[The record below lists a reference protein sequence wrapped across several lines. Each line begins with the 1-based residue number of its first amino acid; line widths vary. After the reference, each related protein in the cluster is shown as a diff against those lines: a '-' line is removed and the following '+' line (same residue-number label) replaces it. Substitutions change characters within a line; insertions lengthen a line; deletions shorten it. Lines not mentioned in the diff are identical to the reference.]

1 MAIKI
6 FSPILKHKRAAAAIL
21 VVAILAAGGTFT
33 LRARISASK
42 DNTEENLAYARTVF
56 LKKEDLNE
64 SVNVSGVVQSAQVSS
79 VTTGLSNKVTALN
92 VKVGDQV
99 NKGDVIC
106 TLDDADIRK
115 AIQDKEK
122 EIGEEKQRLQDA
134 YNKAA
139 AQVEEARRAK
149 DNEKKNQ
156 DTLVEAARAAR
167 DKAASA
173 LSAVT
178 PAYDAA
184 KANYQVMEQAVSGAQ
199 REVGAAT
206 DARQKAYDAW
216 IAAGG
221 ATEGDAYLAYQ
232 NADTV
237 LNEKNA
243 ALESARTL
251 YSYDSYT
258 QAYNTAKEAYDAAAA
273 ERDTAENAYKQADAA
288 RFQALDACDTTINT
302 ALTALQDADKQLK
315 KGVDSKA
322 LDDLKKSL
330 EDTVLKAET
339 SGKIT
344 DLKVNVGSICK
355 GDVATIQSTDQL
367 VLSVSIPEYAI
378 NKVKVGMPATITS
391 DAASG
396 AIQGTV
402 SRISPTAGSGDGESS
417 GSSSGFAADIAIQT
431 PENIFIGSKAKAEII
446 LASKSNVYS
455 VPLDAVTAGDDGQD
469 VIYVR
474 QGEGTFSPVT
484 VTTGMKNDYAI
495 EVSGAS
501 LQDGLEVLADASQMP
516 DTGAPMPIGDAES
529 SSAETS
535 ASTESTSTGEVAE

>member
-21 VVAILAAGGTFT
+21 AVAILAAGGAVA
-33 LRARISASK
+33 LRVRMSASK
-42 DNTEENLAYARTVF
+42 DNTAENLSYARTVF

-64 SVNVSGVVQSAQVSS
+64 SVNVSGIVQSAQVSS
-79 VTTGLSNKVTALN
+79 VTTGLSNKVTSLN
-92 VKVGDQV
+92 VKVGDYV

-106 TLDDADIRK
+106 TLDDADIRR
-115 AIQDKEK
+115 AIQDKKK
-122 EIGEEKQRLQDA
+122 EIGEEKQRLQEA
-134 YNKAA
+134 YNKAVT
-139 AQVEEARRAK
+139 QVDEARRAK

-156 DTLVEAARAAR
+156 DTLVDAARAAR
-167 DKAASA
+167 DRASEA

-184 KANYQVMEQAVSGAQ
+184 KANYEVMEKAVASAQ
-199 REVGAAT
+199 KDVDAAT

-232 NADTV
+232 KADET
-237 LNEKNA
+237 LNEKNT

-258 QAYNTAKEAYDAAAA
+258 QAYNTAKQAYDAAAA
-273 ERDTAENAYKQADAA
+273 ERDTAESAYKQADSA
-288 RFQALDACDTTINT
+288 RYQALDACDTTINT
-302 ALTALQDADKQLK
+302 ALSALQEAEKQLQ

-330 EDTVLKAET
+330 EDTILKAET

-378 NKVKVGMPATITS
+378 NKVQVGMPASITS

-396 AIQGTV
+396 EIRGTV
-402 SRISPTAGSGDGESS
+402 SRISPTAGSGDGEST

-431 PENIFIGSKAKAEII
+431 PESIFIGSKAKAEII

-455 VPLDAVTAGDDGQD
+455 VPLDAVAPGDDGQD
-469 VIYVR
+469 VIYAR
-474 QGEGTFSPVT
+474 QGEGAFSPVT
-484 VTTGMKNDYAI
+484 VTTGMKNDYAV
-495 EVSGAS
+495 EVSGTS
-501 LQDGLEVLADASQMP
+501 LQDGLEILADASQMP
-516 DTGAPMPIGDAES
+516 DTGAPVPMGGAD
-529 SSAETS
+529 S
-535 ASTESTSTGEVAE
+535 ASTDSSASASTGEVAE

>member
-21 VVAILAAGGTFT
+21 AVAILAAGGAVA
-33 LRARISASK
+33 LRVRMSASK
-42 DNTEENLAYARTVF
+42 DNTAENLSYARTVF

-64 SVNVSGVVQSAQVSS
+64 SVNVSGIVQSAQVSS
-79 VTTGLSNKVTALN
+79 VTTGLSNKVTSLN
-92 VKVGDQV
+92 VKVGDHV

-106 TLDDADIRK
+106 TLDDADIRR

-122 EIGEEKQRLQDA
+122 EIGEEKQRLQEA
-134 YNKAA
+134 YNKAVT
-139 AQVEEARRAK
+139 QVDEARRAK

-156 DTLVEAARAAR
+156 DTLVDAARAAR
-167 DKAASA
+167 DRASEA

-184 KANYQVMEQAVSGAQ
+184 KANYEVMEKAVASAQ
-199 REVGAAT
+199 KDVDAAT

-232 NADTV
+232 KADET
-237 LNEKNA
+237 LNEKNT

-258 QAYNTAKEAYDAAAA
+258 QAYNTAKQAYDAAAA
-273 ERDTAENAYKQADAA
+273 ERDTAESAYKQADSA
-288 RFQALDACDTTINT
+288 RYQALDACDTTINT
-302 ALTALQDADKQLK
+302 ALSALQEAEKQLQ

-330 EDTVLKAET
+330 EDTILKAET

-378 NKVKVGMPATITS
+378 NKVQVGMPASITS

-396 AIQGTV
+396 EIRGTV
-402 SRISPTAGSGDGESS
+402 SRISPTAGSGDGEST

-431 PENIFIGSKAKAEII
+431 PESIFIGSKAKAEII

-455 VPLDAVTAGDDGQD
+455 VPLDAVAPGDDGQD
-469 VIYVR
+469 VIYAR
-474 QGEGTFSPVT
+474 QGEGAFSPVT
-484 VTTGMKNDYAI
+484 VTTGMKNDYAV
-495 EVSGAS
+495 EVSGTS
-501 LQDGLEVLADASQMP
+501 LQDGLEILADASQMP
-516 DTGAPMPIGDAES
+516 DTGAPVPMGGAD
-529 SSAETS
+529 S
-535 ASTESTSTGEVAE
+535 ASTDSSASASTGEVAE

>member
-21 VVAILAAGGTFT
+21 AVAILAAGGAVA
-33 LRARISASK
+33 LRVRMSASK
-42 DNTEENLAYARTVF
+42 DNTAENLSYARTVF

-64 SVNVSGVVQSAQVSS
+64 SVNVSGIVQSAQVSS
-79 VTTGLSNKVTALN
+79 VTTGLSNKVTSLN
-92 VKVGDQV
+92 VKVGDHV

-106 TLDDADIRK
+106 TLDDADIRR

-122 EIGEEKQRLQDA
+122 EIGEEKQRLQEA
-134 YNKAA
+134 YNKAVT
-139 AQVEEARRAK
+139 QVDEARRAK

-156 DTLVEAARAAR
+156 DTLVDAARAAR
-167 DKAASA
+167 DRASEA

-184 KANYQVMEQAVSGAQ
+184 KANYEVMEKAVASAQ
-199 REVGAAT
+199 KDVDAAT

-232 NADTV
+232 KADET
-237 LNEKNA
+237 LNEKNT

-258 QAYNTAKEAYDAAAA
+258 QAYNTAKQAYDAAAA
-273 ERDTAENAYKQADAA
+273 ERDTAESAYKQADSA
-288 RFQALDACDTTINT
+288 RYQALDACDTTINT
-302 ALTALQDADKQLK
+302 ALSALQEAEKQLQ

-330 EDTVLKAET
+330 EDTILKAET

-355 GDVATIQSTDQL
+355 GEVATIQSTDQL

-378 NKVKVGMPATITS
+378 NKVQVGMPASITS

-396 AIQGTV
+396 EIRGTV
-402 SRISPTAGSGDGESS
+402 SRISPTAGSGDGEST

-431 PENIFIGSKAKAEII
+431 PESIFIGSKAKAEII

-455 VPLDAVTAGDDGQD
+455 VPLDAVAPGDDGQD
-469 VIYVR
+469 VIYAR
-474 QGEGTFSPVT
+474 QGEGAFSPVT
-484 VTTGMKNDYAI
+484 VTTGMKNDYAV
-495 EVSGAS
+495 EVSGTS
-501 LQDGLEVLADASQMP
+501 LQDGLEILADASQMP
-516 DTGAPMPIGDAES
+516 DTGAPVPMGGAD
-529 SSAETS
+529 S
-535 ASTESTSTGEVAE
+535 ASTDSSASASTGEVAE

>member
-1 MAIKI
+1 MAIRI

-21 VVAILAAGGTFT
+21 LAGILAVGGTVAF
-33 LRARISASK
+33 RARMNASK
-42 DNTEENLAYARTVF
+42 STASDELAYARTVF

-64 SVNVSGVVQSAQVSS
+64 SVNVSGIVQSAQVSS
-79 VTTGLSNKVTALN
+79 VTTNLSNKVTALN

-106 TLDDADIRK
+106 TLDDTDIRK

-122 EIGEEKQRLQDA
+122 EISEEKQRLQEA
-134 YNKAA
+134 YNKAVT
-139 AQVEEARRAK
+139 QVEEARRAK

-156 DTLVEAARAAR
+156 DTLVEAARTAR

-184 KANYQVMEQAVSGAQ
+184 KANYQVMEQAVSSAQ
-199 REVGAAT
+199 RDADAAA

-216 IAAGG
+216 ISAGG
-221 ATEGDAYLAYQ
+221 AVEGDAYLAYQ
-232 NADTV
+232 NADAV

-251 YSYDSYT
+251 YSYASYT
-258 QAYNTAKEAYDAAAA
+258 EAYNTAKQAYDAAAA
-273 ERDTAENAYKQADAA
+273 ERDTAESAYKQADTA
-288 RFQALDACDTTINT
+288 RYQALDACDTAINT
-302 ALTALQDADKQLK
+302 AVSALQDADRQLQ

-378 NKVKVGMPATITS
+378 NKVQVGMPATITS
-391 DAASG
+391 DAATG
-396 AIQGTV
+396 TLQGTV
-402 SRISPTAGSGDGESS
+402 SRISPTAGSGDGESA
-417 GSSSGFAADIAIQT
+417 GSSSGFAADISIQT

-455 VPLDAVTAGDDGQD
+455 VPLDAVAPGDDGQD
-469 VIYVR
+469 VIYTR
-474 QGEGTFSPVT
+474 QGEGSFTPVT

-516 DTGAPMPIGDAES
+516 DTGTPAPMDMADSSADSAES
-529 SSAETS
+529 V
-535 ASTESTSTGEVAE
+535 STGEVAE

>member
-21 VVAILAAGGTFT
+21 AVAILAAGGAVA
-33 LRARISASK
+33 LRVRMSASK
-42 DNTEENLAYARTVF
+42 DNTAENLSYARTVF

-64 SVNVSGVVQSAQVSS
+64 SVNVSGIVQSAQVSS
-79 VTTGLSNKVTALN
+79 VTTGLSNKVTSLN
-92 VKVGDQV
+92 VKVGDYV

-106 TLDDADIRK
+106 TLDDADIRR

-122 EIGEEKQRLQDA
+122 EIGEEKQRLQEA
-134 YNKAA
+134 YNKAVT
-139 AQVEEARRAK
+139 QVDEARRAK

-156 DTLVEAARAAR
+156 DTLVDAARAAR
-167 DKAASA
+167 DRASEA

-184 KANYQVMEQAVSGAQ
+184 KANYEVMEKAVASAQ
-199 REVGAAT
+199 KDVDAAT

-232 NADTV
+232 KADET
-237 LNEKNA
+237 LNEKNT

-258 QAYNTAKEAYDAAAA
+258 QAYNTAKQAYDAAAA
-273 ERDTAENAYKQADAA
+273 ERDTAESAYKQADSA
-288 RFQALDACDTTINT
+288 RYQALDACDTTINT
-302 ALTALQDADKQLK
+302 ALSALQEAEKQLQ

-322 LDDLKKSL
+322 LNDLKKSL
-330 EDTVLKAET
+330 EDTILKAET

-378 NKVKVGMPATITS
+378 NKVQVGMPASITS

-396 AIQGTV
+396 EIRGTV
-402 SRISPTAGSGDGESS
+402 SRISPTAGSGDGEST

-431 PENIFIGSKAKAEII
+431 PESIFIGSKAKAEII

-455 VPLDAVTAGDDGQD
+455 VPLDAVAPGDDGQD
-469 VIYVR
+469 VIYAR
-474 QGEGTFSPVT
+474 QGEGAFSPVT
-484 VTTGMKNDYAI
+484 VTTGMKNDYAV
-495 EVSGAS
+495 EVSGTS
-501 LQDGLEVLADASQMP
+501 LQDGLEILADASQMP
-516 DTGAPMPIGDAES
+516 DTGAPVPMGGAD
-529 SSAETS
+529 S
-535 ASTESTSTGEVAE
+535 ASTDSSASASTGEVAE

>member
-21 VVAILAAGGTFT
+21 AVAILAAGGAVA
-33 LRARISASK
+33 LRVRMSASK
-42 DNTEENLAYARTVF
+42 DNTAENLSYARTVF

-64 SVNVSGVVQSAQVSS
+64 SVNVSGIVQSAQVSS
-79 VTTGLSNKVTALN
+79 VTTGLSNKVTSLN
-92 VKVGDQV
+92 VKVGDYV

-106 TLDDADIRK
+106 TLDDADIRR

-122 EIGEEKQRLQDA
+122 EIGEEKQRLQEA
-134 YNKAA
+134 YNKAVT
-139 AQVEEARRAK
+139 QVDEARRAK

-156 DTLVEAARAAR
+156 DTLVDAARAAR
-167 DKAASA
+167 DRASEA

-184 KANYQVMEQAVSGAQ
+184 KANYEVMEKAVASAQ
-199 REVGAAT
+199 KDVDAAT

-232 NADTV
+232 KADET
-237 LNEKNA
+237 LNEKNT

-258 QAYNTAKEAYDAAAA
+258 QAYNTAKQAYDAAAA
-273 ERDTAENAYKQADAA
+273 ERDTAESAYKQADSA
-288 RFQALDACDTTINT
+288 RYQALDACDTTINT
-302 ALTALQDADKQLK
+302 ALSALQEAEKQLQ

-330 EDTVLKAET
+330 EDTILKAET

-378 NKVKVGMPATITS
+378 NKVQVGMPASITS

-396 AIQGTV
+396 EIRGTV
-402 SRISPTAGSGDGESS
+402 SRISPTAGSGDGEST

-431 PENIFIGSKAKAEII
+431 PESIFIGSKAKAEII

-455 VPLDAVTAGDDGQD
+455 VPLDAVAPGDDGQD
-469 VIYVR
+469 VIYAR
-474 QGEGTFSPVT
+474 QGEGAFSPVT
-484 VTTGMKNDYAI
+484 VTTGMKNDYAVG
-495 EVSGAS
+495 VSGTS
-501 LQDGLEVLADASQMP
+501 LQDGLEILADASQMP
-516 DTGAPMPIGDAES
+516 DTGAPVPMGGAD
-529 SSAETS
+529 S
-535 ASTESTSTGEVAE
+535 ASTDSSASASTGEVAE

>member
-21 VVAILAAGGTFT
+21 AVAILAAGGAVA
-33 LRARISASK
+33 LRVRMSASK
-42 DNTEENLAYARTVF
+42 DNTAENLSYARTVF
-56 LKKEDLNE
+56 LKKEDLTE
-64 SVNVSGVVQSAQVSS
+64 SVNVSGIVQSAQVSS
-79 VTTGLSNKVTALN
+79 VTTGLSNKVTSLN
-92 VKVGDQV
+92 VKVGDHV

-106 TLDDADIRK
+106 TLDDADIRR

-122 EIGEEKQRLQDA
+122 EIGEEKQRLQEA
-134 YNKAA
+134 YNKAVT
-139 AQVEEARRAK
+139 QVDEARRAK

-156 DTLVEAARAAR
+156 DTLVDAARAAR
-167 DKAASA
+167 DRASEA

-184 KANYQVMEQAVSGAQ
+184 KANYEVMEKAVASAQ
-199 REVGAAT
+199 KDVDAAT

-232 NADTV
+232 KADET
-237 LNEKNA
+237 LNEKNT

-258 QAYNTAKEAYDAAAA
+258 QAYNTAKQAYDAAAA
-273 ERDTAENAYKQADAA
+273 ERDTAESAYKQADSA
-288 RFQALDACDTTINT
+288 RYQALDACDTTINT
-302 ALTALQDADKQLK
+302 ALSALQEAEKQLQ

-330 EDTVLKAET
+330 EDTILKAET

-378 NKVKVGMPATITS
+378 NKVQVGMPASITS

-396 AIQGTV
+396 EIRGTV
-402 SRISPTAGSGDGESS
+402 SRISPTAGSGDGEST

-431 PENIFIGSKAKAEII
+431 PESIFIGSKAKAEII

-455 VPLDAVTAGDDGQD
+455 VPLDAVAPGDDGQD
-469 VIYVR
+469 VIYAR
-474 QGEGTFSPVT
+474 QGEGAFSPVT
-484 VTTGMKNDYAI
+484 VTTGMKNDYAV
-495 EVSGAS
+495 EVSGTS
-501 LQDGLEVLADASQMP
+501 LQDGLEILADASQMP
-516 DTGAPMPIGDAES
+516 DTGAPVPMGGAD
-529 SSAETS
+529 S
-535 ASTESTSTGEVAE
+535 ASTDSSASASTGEVAE

>member
-21 VVAILAAGGTFT
+21 AVAILAAGGAVA
-33 LRARISASK
+33 LRVRMSASK
-42 DNTEENLAYARTVF
+42 DNTAENLSYARTVF

-64 SVNVSGVVQSAQVSS
+64 SVNVSGIVQSAQVSS
-79 VTTGLSNKVTALN
+79 VTTGLSNKVTSLN
-92 VKVGDQV
+92 VKVGDYV

-106 TLDDADIRK
+106 TLDDADIRR

-122 EIGEEKQRLQDA
+122 EIGEEKQRLQEA
-134 YNKAA
+134 YNKAVT
-139 AQVEEARRAK
+139 QVDEARRAK

-156 DTLVEAARAAR
+156 DTLVDAARAAR
-167 DKAASA
+167 DRASEA

-184 KANYQVMEQAVSGAQ
+184 KANYEVMEKAVASAQ
-199 REVGAAT
+199 KDVDAAT

-232 NADTV
+232 KADET
-237 LNEKNA
+237 LNEKNT

-258 QAYNTAKEAYDAAAA
+258 QAYNTAKQAYDAAAA
-273 ERDTAENAYKQADAA
+273 ERDTAESAYKQADSA
-288 RFQALDACDTTINT
+288 RYQALDACDTTINT
-302 ALTALQDADKQLK
+302 ALSALQEAEKQLQ

-330 EDTVLKAET
+330 EDTILKAET

-378 NKVKVGMPATITS
+378 NKVQMGMPASITS

-396 AIQGTV
+396 EIRGTV
-402 SRISPTAGSGDGESS
+402 SRISPTAGSGDGEST

-431 PENIFIGSKAKAEII
+431 PESIFIGSKAKAEII

-455 VPLDAVTAGDDGQD
+455 VPLDAVAPGDDGQD
-469 VIYVR
+469 VIYAR
-474 QGEGTFSPVT
+474 QGEGAFSPVT
-484 VTTGMKNDYAI
+484 VTTGMKNDYAV
-495 EVSGAS
+495 EVSGTS
-501 LQDGLEVLADASQMP
+501 LQDGLEILADASQMP
-516 DTGAPMPIGDAES
+516 DTGAPVPMGGAD
-529 SSAETS
+529 S
-535 ASTESTSTGEVAE
+535 ASTDSSASASTGEVAE

>member
-21 VVAILAAGGTFT
+21 AVAILAAGGAVA
-33 LRARISASK
+33 LRVRMSASK
-42 DNTEENLAYARTVF
+42 DNTAENLSYARTVF
-56 LKKEDLNE
+56 LKKEDLTE
-64 SVNVSGVVQSAQVSS
+64 SVNVSGIVQSAQVSS
-79 VTTGLSNKVTALN
+79 VTTGLSNKVTSLN
-92 VKVGDQV
+92 VKVGDHV

-106 TLDDADIRK
+106 TLDDADIRR

-122 EIGEEKQRLQDA
+122 EIGEEKQRLQEA
-134 YNKAA
+134 YNKAVT
-139 AQVEEARRAK
+139 QVDEARRAK

-156 DTLVEAARAAR
+156 DTLVDAARAAR
-167 DKAASA
+167 DRASEA

-184 KANYQVMEQAVSGAQ
+184 KANYEVMEKAVASAQ
-199 REVGAAT
+199 KDVDAAT

-232 NADTV
+232 KADET
-237 LNEKNA
+237 LNEKNT

-258 QAYNTAKEAYDAAAA
+258 QAYNTAKQAYDAAAA
-273 ERDTAENAYKQADAA
+273 ERDTAESAYKQADSA
-288 RFQALDACDTTINT
+288 RYQALDACDTTINT
-302 ALTALQDADKQLK
+302 ALSALQEAEKQLQ

-330 EDTVLKAET
+330 EDTILKAET

-378 NKVKVGMPATITS
+378 NKVQVGMPASITS
-391 DAASG
+391 AAASG
-396 AIQGTV
+396 EIRGTV
-402 SRISPTAGSGDGESS
+402 SRISPTAGSGDGEST

-431 PENIFIGSKAKAEII
+431 PESIFIGSKAKAEII

-455 VPLDAVTAGDDGQD
+455 VPLDAVAPGDDGQD
-469 VIYVR
+469 VIYAR
-474 QGEGTFSPVT
+474 QGEGAFSPVT
-484 VTTGMKNDYAI
+484 VTTGMKNDYAV
-495 EVSGAS
+495 EVSGTS
-501 LQDGLEVLADASQMP
+501 LQDGLEILADSSQMP
-516 DTGAPMPIGDAES
+516 DTGAPVPMGGAD
-529 SSAETS
+529 S
-535 ASTESTSTGEVAE
+535 ASTDSSASASTGEVAE

>member
-21 VVAILAAGGTFT
+21 AVAILAAGGAVA
-33 LRARISASK
+33 LRVRMSASK
-42 DNTEENLAYARTVF
+42 DNTAENLSYARTVF

-64 SVNVSGVVQSAQVSS
+64 SVNVSGIVQSAQVSS
-79 VTTGLSNKVTALN
+79 VTTGLSNKVTSLN
-92 VKVGDQV
+92 VKVGDYV

-106 TLDDADIRK
+106 TLDDADIRR

-122 EIGEEKQRLQDA
+122 EIGEEKQRLQEA
-134 YNKAA
+134 YNKAVT
-139 AQVEEARRAK
+139 QVDEARRAK

-156 DTLVEAARAAR
+156 DTLVDAARAAR
-167 DKAASA
+167 DRASEA

-184 KANYQVMEQAVSGAQ
+184 KANYEVMEKAVASAQ
-199 REVGAAT
+199 KDVDAAT

-232 NADTV
+232 KADET
-237 LNEKNA
+237 LNEKNT

-258 QAYNTAKEAYDAAAA
+258 QAYNTAKQAYDAAAA
-273 ERDTAENAYKQADAA
+273 ERDTAESAYKQADSA
-288 RFQALDACDTTINT
+288 RYQALDACDTTINT
-302 ALTALQDADKQLK
+302 ALSVLQEAEKQLQ

-330 EDTVLKAET
+330 EDTILKAET

-378 NKVKVGMPATITS
+378 NKVQVGMPASITS

-396 AIQGTV
+396 EIRGTV
-402 SRISPTAGSGDGESS
+402 SRISPTAGSGDGEST

-431 PENIFIGSKAKAEII
+431 PESIFIGSKAKAEII

-455 VPLDAVTAGDDGQD
+455 VPLDAVAPGDDGQD
-469 VIYVR
+469 VIYAR
-474 QGEGTFSPVT
+474 QGEGAFSPVT
-484 VTTGMKNDYAI
+484 VTTGMKNDYAV
-495 EVSGAS
+495 EVSGTS
-501 LQDGLEVLADASQMP
+501 LQDGLEILADASQMP
-516 DTGAPMPIGDAES
+516 DTGAPVPMGGAD
-529 SSAETS
+529 S
-535 ASTESTSTGEVAE
+535 ASTDSSASASTGEVAE

>member
-21 VVAILAAGGTFT
+21 AVAILAAGGAVA
-33 LRARISASK
+33 LRVRMSASK
-42 DNTEENLAYARTVF
+42 DNTAENLSYARTVF

-64 SVNVSGVVQSAQVSS
+64 SVNVSGIVQSAQVSS
-79 VTTGLSNKVTALN
+79 VTTGLSNKVTSLN
-92 VKVGDQV
+92 VKVGDHV

-106 TLDDADIRK
+106 TLDDADIRR

-122 EIGEEKQRLQDA
+122 EIGEEKQRLQEA
-134 YNKAA
+134 YNKAVT
-139 AQVEEARRAK
+139 QVDEARRAK

-156 DTLVEAARAAR
+156 DTLVDAARAAR
-167 DKAASA
+167 DRASEA

-184 KANYQVMEQAVSGAQ
+184 KANYEVMEKAVASAQ
-199 REVGAAT
+199 KDVDAAT

-232 NADTV
+232 KADET
-237 LNEKNA
+237 LNEKNT

-258 QAYNTAKEAYDAAAA
+258 QAYNTAKQAYDAAAA
-273 ERDTAENAYKQADAA
+273 ERDTAESAYKQADSA
-288 RFQALDACDTTINT
+288 RYQALDACDTTINT
-302 ALTALQDADKQLK
+302 ALSALQEAEKQLQ

-330 EDTVLKAET
+330 EDTILKAET

-378 NKVKVGMPATITS
+378 NKVQVGMPASITS
-391 DAASG
+391 AAASG
-396 AIQGTV
+396 EIRGTV
-402 SRISPTAGSGDGESS
+402 SRISPTAGSGDGEST

-431 PENIFIGSKAKAEII
+431 PESIFIGSKAKAEII

-455 VPLDAVTAGDDGQD
+455 VPLDAVAPGDDGQD
-469 VIYVR
+469 VIYAR
-474 QGEGTFSPVT
+474 QGEGAFSPVT
-484 VTTGMKNDYAI
+484 VTTGMKNDYAV
-495 EVSGAS
+495 EVSGTS
-501 LQDGLEVLADASQMP
+501 LQDGLEILADSSQMP
-516 DTGAPMPIGDAES
+516 DTGAPVPMGGAD
-529 SSAETS
+529 S
-535 ASTESTSTGEVAE
+535 ASTDSSASASTGEVAE

>member
-21 VVAILAAGGTFT
+21 AVAILAAGGAVA
-33 LRARISASK
+33 LRVRMSASK
-42 DNTEENLAYARTVF
+42 DNTAENLSYARTVF

-64 SVNVSGVVQSAQVSS
+64 SVNVSGIVQSAQVSS
-79 VTTGLSNKVTALN
+79 VTTGLSNKVISLN
-92 VKVGDQV
+92 VKVGDHV

-106 TLDDADIRK
+106 TLDDADIRR

-122 EIGEEKQRLQDA
+122 EIGEEKQRLQEA
-134 YNKAA
+134 YNKAVT
-139 AQVEEARRAK
+139 QVDEARRAK

-156 DTLVEAARAAR
+156 DTLVDAARAAR
-167 DKAASA
+167 DRASEA

-184 KANYQVMEQAVSGAQ
+184 KANYEVMEKAVASAQ
-199 REVGAAT
+199 KDVDAAT

-232 NADTV
+232 KADET
-237 LNEKNA
+237 LNEKNT

-258 QAYNTAKEAYDAAAA
+258 QAYNTAKQAYDAAAA
-273 ERDTAENAYKQADAA
+273 ERDTAESAYKQADSA
-288 RFQALDACDTTINT
+288 RYQALDACDTTINT
-302 ALTALQDADKQLK
+302 ALSALQEAEKQLQ

-330 EDTVLKAET
+330 EDTILKAET

-378 NKVKVGMPATITS
+378 NKVQVGMPASITS

-396 AIQGTV
+396 EIRGTV
-402 SRISPTAGSGDGESS
+402 SRISPTAGSGDGEST

-431 PENIFIGSKAKAEII
+431 PESIFIGSKAKAEII

-455 VPLDAVTAGDDGQD
+455 VPLDAVAPGDDGQD
-469 VIYVR
+469 VIYAR
-474 QGEGTFSPVT
+474 QGEGAFSPVT
-484 VTTGMKNDYAI
+484 VTTGMKNDYAV
-495 EVSGAS
+495 EVSGTS
-501 LQDGLEVLADASQMP
+501 LQDGLEILADASQMP
-516 DTGAPMPIGDAES
+516 DTGAPVPMGGAD
-529 SSAETS
+529 S
-535 ASTESTSTGEVAE
+535 ASTDSSASASTGEVAE

>member
-21 VVAILAAGGTFT
+21 AVAILAAGGAVA
-33 LRARISASK
+33 LRVRMSASK
-42 DNTEENLAYARTVF
+42 DNTAENLSYARTVF

-64 SVNVSGVVQSAQVSS
+64 SVNVSGIVQSAQVSS
-79 VTTGLSNKVTALN
+79 VTTGLSNKVTSLN
-92 VKVGDQV
+92 VKVGDHV

-106 TLDDADIRK
+106 TLDDADIRR

-122 EIGEEKQRLQDA
+122 EIGEGKQRLQEA
-134 YNKAA
+134 YNKAVT
-139 AQVEEARRAK
+139 QVDEARRAK
-149 DNEKKNQ
+149 DNEKKNH
-156 DTLVEAARAAR
+156 DTLVPAAPAAR
-167 DKAASA
+167 DRASEA

-184 KANYQVMEQAVSGAQ
+184 KANYEVMEKAAARAQ
-199 REVGAAT
+199 KDVDAAT

-232 NADTV
+232 KADET
-237 LNEKNA
+237 LNEKNT

-258 QAYNTAKEAYDAAAA
+258 QAYNTAKQAYDAAAA
-273 ERDTAENAYKQADAA
+273 ERDTAESAYKQADSA
-288 RFQALDACDTTINT
+288 RYQALDACDTTINT
-302 ALTALQDADKQLK
+302 ALSALQEAEKQLQ

-330 EDTVLKAET
+330 EDTILKAET

-378 NKVKVGMPATITS
+378 NKVQVGMPASITS

-396 AIQGTV
+396 EIRGTV
-402 SRISPTAGSGDGESS
+402 SRISPTAGSGDGEST

-431 PENIFIGSKAKAEII
+431 PESIFIGSKAKAEII

-455 VPLDAVTAGDDGQD
+455 VPLDAVAPGDDGQD
-469 VIYVR
+469 VIYAR
-474 QGEGTFSPVT
+474 QGEGAFSPVT
-484 VTTGMKNDYAI
+484 VTTGMKNDYAV
-495 EVSGAS
+495 EVSGTS
-501 LQDGLEVLADASQMP
+501 LQDGLEILADASQMP
-516 DTGAPMPIGDAES
+516 DTGAPVPMGGADSARTD
-529 SSAETS
+529 SSAS
-535 ASTESTSTGEVAE
+535 ASTGEVAE

>member
-1 MAIKI
+1 MSIKI
-6 FSPILKHKRAAAAIL
+6 FSPVLKHKRAAAAIL
-21 VVAILAAGGTFT
+21 LAGILAVGGTLT
-33 LRARISASK
+33 IRARISASK
-42 DNTEENLAYARTVF
+42 STASEELAYARTVF

-64 SVNVSGVVQSAQVSS
+64 SVNVSGIVQSAQVSS
-79 VTTGLSNKVTALN
+79 VTTALNNKVTSLN
-92 VKVGDQV
+92 VKVGDHV

-106 TLDDADIRK
+106 TLDDTDIRR

-122 EIGEEKQRLQDA
+122 EMGEEKQRLQDS

-139 AQVEEARRAK
+139 TQVDEARRAK
-149 DNEKKNQ
+149 DNERKNQ
-156 DTLVEAARAAR
+156 DTLVEAARSAR
-167 DKAASA
+167 DKASSA

-178 PAYDAA
+178 PAYDTA
-184 KANYQVMEQAVSGAQ
+184 KANYEVMEKAVSAAQ
-199 REVGAAT
+199 QEADAAA

-232 NADTV
+232 NADTA

-251 YSYDSYT
+251 YSYESYT
-258 QAYNTAKEAYDAAAA
+258 QAYNTAKQAYDAAAA
-273 ERDTAENAYKQADAA
+273 ERDTAESAYKQADAA
-288 RFQALDACDTTINT
+288 RMQALDACDTTINN
-302 ALTALQDADKQLK
+302 AVSALQEADKQLK
-315 KGVDSKA
+315 KVVDSKA

-330 EDTVLKAET
+330 DDTVLKAET

-367 VLSVSIPEYAI
+367 ILSVSIPEYAI
-378 NKVKVGMPATITS
+378 NKVQLGMPATITS

-396 AIQGTV
+396 ALRGTV
-402 SRISPTAGSGDGESS
+402 SRISPTAGSGEGE
-417 GSSSGFAADIAIQT
+417 GSSSGFAADISIDT

-455 VPLDAVTAGDDGQD
+455 VPLDAVAPGDNGQD
-469 VIYVR
+469 VIYAR
-474 QGEGTFSPVT
+474 QGEGEFQPVN

-501 LQDGLEVLADASQMP
+501 LQDGMEILADASQMP
-516 DTGAPMPIGDAES
+516 DTGASLPADD
-529 SSAETS
+529 TS
-535 ASTESTSTGEVAE
+535 APAADGSASSSTGEVAE

>member
-21 VVAILAAGGTFT
+21 AVAILAAGGAVA
-33 LRARISASK
+33 LRVRMSASK
-42 DNTEENLAYARTVF
+42 DNTAENLSYARTVF

-64 SVNVSGVVQSAQVSS
+64 SVNVSGIVQSAQVSS
-79 VTTGLSNKVTALN
+79 VTTGLSNKVTSLN
-92 VKVGDQV
+92 VKVGDYV

-106 TLDDADIRK
+106 TLDDADIRR

-122 EIGEEKQRLQDA
+122 EIGEEKQRLQEA
-134 YNKAA
+134 YNKAVT
-139 AQVEEARRAK
+139 QVDEARRAK

-156 DTLVEAARAAR
+156 DTLVDAARAAR
-167 DKAASA
+167 DRASEA

-184 KANYQVMEQAVSGAQ
+184 KANYEVMEKAVASAQ
-199 REVGAAT
+199 KDVDAAT

-232 NADTV
+232 KADET
-237 LNEKNA
+237 LNEKNT
-243 ALESARTL
+243 ALDSARTL

-258 QAYNTAKEAYDAAAA
+258 QAYNTAKQAYDAAAA
-273 ERDTAENAYKQADAA
+273 ERDTAESAYKQADSA
-288 RFQALDACDTTINT
+288 RYQALDACDTTINT
-302 ALTALQDADKQLK
+302 ALSALQEAEKQLQ

-330 EDTVLKAET
+330 EDTILKAET

-378 NKVKVGMPATITS
+378 NKVQVGMPASITS

-396 AIQGTV
+396 EIRGTV
-402 SRISPTAGSGDGESS
+402 SRISPTAGSGDGEST

-431 PENIFIGSKAKAEII
+431 PESIFIGSKAKAEII

-455 VPLDAVTAGDDGQD
+455 VPLDAVAPGDDGQD
-469 VIYVR
+469 VIYAR
-474 QGEGTFSPVT
+474 QGEGAFSPVT
-484 VTTGMKNDYAI
+484 VTTGMKNDYAV
-495 EVSGAS
+495 EVSGTS
-501 LQDGLEVLADASQMP
+501 LQDGLEILADASQMP
-516 DTGAPMPIGDAES
+516 DTGAPVPMGGAD
-529 SSAETS
+529 S
-535 ASTESTSTGEVAE
+535 ASTDSSASASTGEVAE

>member
-6 FSPILKHKRAAAAIL
+6 FSPVLKHKRTAAAIL
-21 VVAILAAGGTFT
+21 VVAILAAGGTVA
-33 LRARISASK
+33 LKSRMSASSK
-42 DNTEENLAYARTVF
+42 NTAEENLAYARTVF

-64 SVNVSGVVQSAQVSS
+64 SVNVSGIVQSAQVSS
-79 VTTGLSNKVTALN
+79 VTTSLSNKVTALN
-92 VKVGDQV
+92 VKVGDHV

-106 TLDDADIRK
+106 TLDDTDIRR

-122 EIGEEKQRLQDA
+122 EMGEEKQRLQDA
-134 YNKAA
+134 YNKAS

-156 DTLVEAARAAR
+156 DTLVETARAAR

-178 PAYDAA
+178 PAYETA
-184 KANYQVMEQAVSGAQ
+184 KANYQVMEQAVSSAQ
-199 REVGAAT
+199 SAVDAAA

-221 ATEGDAYLAYQ
+221 TTEGDAYLTYQ
-232 NADTV
+232 NADAV
-237 LNEKNA
+237 LNEKNS

-258 QAYNTAKEAYDAAAA
+258 QAYNTAKQAYDAAAA
-273 ERDTAENAYKQADAA
+273 ERDTAESAYKQADAA
-288 RFQALDACDTTINT
+288 RYQALDACDTTINT
-302 ALTALQDADKQLK
+302 ALTALQEADKQLK
-315 KGVDSKA
+315 KGVESKA

-378 NKVKVGMPATITS
+378 NKVQVGMTASITS

-396 AIQGTV
+396 EIRGTV

-417 GSSSGFAADIAIQT
+417 GSSAGFAADIAIQT

-455 VPLDAVTAGDDGQD
+455 VPLDAVAPGDDGQD

-474 QGEGTFSPVT
+474 QGEGAFTPVT
-484 VTTGMKNDYAI
+484 VTTGMKNDYAV
-495 EVSGAS
+495 EVNGAS
-501 LQDGLEVLADASQMP
+501 LQDGMEILADASQMP
-516 DTGAPMPIGDAES
+516 DNGTSIPMGDAA
-529 SSAETS
+529 SAG
-535 ASTESTSTGEVAE
+535 TESASTGEVAE

>member
-21 VVAILAAGGTFT
+21 AVAILAAGGAVA
-33 LRARISASK
+33 LRVRMSASK
-42 DNTEENLAYARTVF
+42 DNTAENLSYARTVF

-64 SVNVSGVVQSAQVSS
+64 SVNVSGIVQSAQVSS
-79 VTTGLSNKVTALN
+79 VTTGLSNKVTSLN
-92 VKVGDQV
+92 VKVGDHV

-106 TLDDADIRK
+106 TLDDADIRR

-122 EIGEEKQRLQDA
+122 EIGEEKQRLQEA
-134 YNKAA
+134 YNKAVT
-139 AQVEEARRAK
+139 QVDEARRAK

-156 DTLVEAARAAR
+156 DTLVDAARAAR
-167 DKAASA
+167 DRASEA

-184 KANYQVMEQAVSGAQ
+184 KANYEVMEKAVASAQ
-199 REVGAAT
+199 KDVDAAT

-232 NADTV
+232 KADET
-237 LNEKNA
+237 LNEKNT

-258 QAYNTAKEAYDAAAA
+258 QAYNTAKQAYDAAAA
-273 ERDTAENAYKQADAA
+273 ERDTAESAYKQANSA
-288 RFQALDACDTTINT
+288 RYQALDACDTTINT
-302 ALTALQDADKQLK
+302 ALSALQEAEKQLQ

-330 EDTVLKAET
+330 EDTILKAET

-378 NKVKVGMPATITS
+378 NKVQVGMPASITS

-396 AIQGTV
+396 EIRGTV
-402 SRISPTAGSGDGESS
+402 SRISPTAGSGDGEST

-431 PENIFIGSKAKAEII
+431 PESIFIGSKAKAEII

-455 VPLDAVTAGDDGQD
+455 VPLDAVAPGDDGQD
-469 VIYVR
+469 VIYAR
-474 QGEGTFSPVT
+474 QGEGAFSPVT
-484 VTTGMKNDYAI
+484 VTTGMKNDYAV
-495 EVSGAS
+495 EVSGTS
-501 LQDGLEVLADASQMP
+501 LQDGLEILADASQMP
-516 DTGAPMPIGDAES
+516 DTGAPVPMGGAD
-529 SSAETS
+529 S
-535 ASTESTSTGEVAE
+535 ASTDSSASASTGEVAE

>member
-6 FSPILKHKRAAAAIL
+6 FSPVLKHKRAAAAIL
-21 VVAILAAGGTFT
+21 VVAILAAGGAVA
-33 LRARISASK
+33 LKSRMSASSK
-42 DNTEENLAYARTVF
+42 NTAEENLAYARTVF

-64 SVNVSGVVQSAQVSS
+64 SVNVSGIVQSAKVSS
-79 VTTGLSNKVTALN
+79 VTTSLSNKVTALN
-92 VKVGDQV
+92 VKVGDHV

-106 TLDDADIRK
+106 TLDDTDIRR

-122 EIGEEKQRLQDA
+122 EMGEEKQRLQDA
-134 YNKAA
+134 YNKAS

-178 PAYDAA
+178 PAYETA
-184 KANYQVMEQAVSGAQ
+184 KANYQVMEQAVSSAQ
-199 REVGAAT
+199 SAVDAAA

-221 ATEGDAYLAYQ
+221 TTEGDAYLAYQ
-232 NADTV
+232 NADAV
-237 LNEKNA
+237 LNEKNS

-258 QAYNTAKEAYDAAAA
+258 QAYNTAKQAYDAAAA
-273 ERDTAENAYKQADAA
+273 ERDTAESAYKQADAA
-288 RFQALDACDTTINT
+288 RYQALDACDTTINT
-302 ALTALQDADKQLK
+302 ALTALQEADKQLK
-315 KGVDSKA
+315 KGVESKA

-378 NKVKVGMPATITS
+378 NKVQVGMTASITS

-396 AIQGTV
+396 EIRGTV

-417 GSSSGFAADIAIQT
+417 GSSAGFAADIAIQT

-455 VPLDAVTAGDDGQD
+455 VPLDAVAPGDDGQD

-474 QGEGTFSPVT
+474 QGEGAFTPVT
-484 VTTGMKNDYAI
+484 VTTGMKNDYAV
-495 EVSGAS
+495 EVNGAS
-501 LQDGLEVLADASQMP
+501 LQDGMEILADASQMP
-516 DTGAPMPIGDAES
+516 DNGTSIPMGDAA
-529 SSAETS
+529 SAG
-535 ASTESTSTGEVAE
+535 TESTSTGEVAE

>member
-21 VVAILAAGGTFT
+21 AVAILAAGGAVA
-33 LRARISASK
+33 LRVRMSASK
-42 DNTEENLAYARTVF
+42 DNTAENLSYARTVF

-64 SVNVSGVVQSAQVSS
+64 SVNVSGIVQSAQVSS
-79 VTTGLSNKVTALN
+79 VTTGLSNKVTSLN
-92 VKVGDQV
+92 VKVGDYV

-106 TLDDADIRK
+106 TLDDADIRR

-122 EIGEEKQRLQDA
+122 EIGEEKQRLQEA
-134 YNKAA
+134 YNKAVT
-139 AQVEEARRAK
+139 QVDEARRAK

-156 DTLVEAARAAR
+156 DTLVDAARAAR
-167 DKAASA
+167 DRASEA

-184 KANYQVMEQAVSGAQ
+184 KANYEVMEKAVASAQ
-199 REVGAAT
+199 KDVDAAT

-232 NADTV
+232 KADET
-237 LNEKNA
+237 LNEKNT

-258 QAYNTAKEAYDAAAA
+258 QAYNTAKQAYDAAAA
-273 ERDTAENAYKQADAA
+273 ERDTAESAYKQADSA
-288 RFQALDACDTTINT
+288 RYQALDACDTTINT
-302 ALTALQDADKQLK
+302 ALSALQEAEKQLQ

-330 EDTVLKAET
+330 EDTILKAET

-378 NKVKVGMPATITS
+378 NKVQVGMPASITS

-396 AIQGTV
+396 EIRGTV
-402 SRISPTAGSGDGESS
+402 SASPPPPE
-417 GSSSGFAADIAIQT
+417 AATERAPAPRPALRPT
-431 PENIFIGSKAKAEII
+431 SPSRRRKA
-446 LASKSNVYS
+446 
-455 VPLDAVTAGDDGQD
+455 
-469 VIYVR
+469 
-474 QGEGTFSPVT
+474 
-484 VTTGMKNDYAI
+484 
-495 EVSGAS
+495 
-501 LQDGLEVLADASQMP
+501 
-516 DTGAPMPIGDAES
+516 S
-529 SSAETS
+529 SSAAKPRLRS
-535 ASTESTSTGEVAE
+535 FWLPRATSTLYRWML

>member
-21 VVAILAAGGTFT
+21 AVAILAAGGAVA
-33 LRARISASK
+33 LRVRMSASK
-42 DNTEENLAYARTVF
+42 DNTAENLSYARTVF
-56 LKKEDLNE
+56 LKKEDLHE
-64 SVNVSGVVQSAQVSS
+64 SVNVSGIVQSAQVSS
-79 VTTGLSNKVTALN
+79 VTTGLSNKVTSLN
-92 VKVGDQV
+92 VKVGDHV

-106 TLDDADIRK
+106 TLDDADIRR

-122 EIGEEKQRLQDA
+122 EIGEEKQRLQEA
-134 YNKAA
+134 YNKAVT
-139 AQVEEARRAK
+139 QVDEARRAK

-156 DTLVEAARAAR
+156 DTLVDAARAAR
-167 DKAASA
+167 DRASEA

-184 KANYQVMEQAVSGAQ
+184 KANYEVMEKAVASAQ
-199 REVGAAT
+199 KDVDAAT

-232 NADTV
+232 KADET
-237 LNEKNA
+237 LNEKNT

-258 QAYNTAKEAYDAAAA
+258 QAYNTAKQAYDAAAA
-273 ERDTAENAYKQADAA
+273 ERDTAESAYKQADSA
-288 RFQALDACDTTINT
+288 RYQALDACDTTINT
-302 ALTALQDADKQLK
+302 ALSALQEAEKQLQ

-330 EDTVLKAET
+330 EDTILKAET

-378 NKVKVGMPATITS
+378 NKVQVGMPASITS

-396 AIQGTV
+396 EIRGTV
-402 SRISPTAGSGDGESS
+402 SRISPTAGSGDGEST

-431 PENIFIGSKAKAEII
+431 PESIFIGSKAKAEII

-455 VPLDAVTAGDDGQD
+455 VPLDAVAPGDDGQD
-469 VIYVR
+469 VIYAR
-474 QGEGTFSPVT
+474 QGEGAFSPVT
-484 VTTGMKNDYAI
+484 VTTGMKNDYAV
-495 EVSGAS
+495 EVSGTS
-501 LQDGLEVLADASQMP
+501 LQDGLEILADASQMP
-516 DTGAPMPIGDAES
+516 DTGAPVPMGGAD
-529 SSAETS
+529 S
-535 ASTESTSTGEVAE
+535 ASTDSSASASTGEVAE

>member
-21 VVAILAAGGTFT
+21 AVAILAAGGAVA
-33 LRARISASK
+33 LRVRMSASK
-42 DNTEENLAYARTVF
+42 DNTAENLSYARTVF

-64 SVNVSGVVQSAQVSS
+64 SVNVSGIVQSAQVSS
-79 VTTGLSNKVTALN
+79 VTTGLSNKVTSLN
-92 VKVGDQV
+92 VKVGDYV

-106 TLDDADIRK
+106 TLDDADIRR

-122 EIGEEKQRLQDA
+122 EIGEEKQRLQEA
-134 YNKAA
+134 YNKAVT
-139 AQVEEARRAK
+139 QVDEARRAK

-156 DTLVEAARAAR
+156 DTLVDAARAAWDR
-167 DKAASA
+167 ASEA

-184 KANYQVMEQAVSGAQ
+184 KANYEVMEKAVASAQ
-199 REVGAAT
+199 KDVDAAT

-232 NADTV
+232 KADET
-237 LNEKNA
+237 LNEKNT

-258 QAYNTAKEAYDAAAA
+258 QAYNTAKQAYDAAAA
-273 ERDTAENAYKQADAA
+273 ERDTAESAYKQADSA
-288 RFQALDACDTTINT
+288 RYQALDACDTTINT
-302 ALTALQDADKQLK
+302 ALSALQEAEKQLQ

-330 EDTVLKAET
+330 EDTILKAET

-378 NKVKVGMPATITS
+378 NKVQVGMPASITS

-396 AIQGTV
+396 EIRGTV
-402 SRISPTAGSGDGESS
+402 SRISPTAGSGDGEST

-431 PENIFIGSKAKAEII
+431 PESIFIGSKAKAEII

-455 VPLDAVTAGDDGQD
+455 VPLDAVAPGDDGQD
-469 VIYVR
+469 VIYAR
-474 QGEGTFSPVT
+474 QGEGAFSPVT
-484 VTTGMKNDYAI
+484 VTTGMKNDYAV
-495 EVSGAS
+495 EVSGTS
-501 LQDGLEVLADASQMP
+501 LQDGLEILADASQMP
-516 DTGAPMPIGDAES
+516 DTGAPVPMGGAD
-529 SSAETS
+529 S
-535 ASTESTSTGEVAE
+535 ASTDSSASASTGEVAE

>member
-21 VVAILAAGGTFT
+21 AVAILAAGGAVA
-33 LRARISASK
+33 LRVRMSASK
-42 DNTEENLAYARTVF
+42 DNTAENLSYARTVF

-64 SVNVSGVVQSAQVSS
+64 SVNVSGIVQSAQVSS
-79 VTTGLSNKVTALN
+79 VTTGLSNKVTSLN
-92 VKVGDQV
+92 VKVGDYV

-106 TLDDADIRK
+106 TLDDADIRR

-122 EIGEEKQRLQDA
+122 EIGEEKQRLQEA
-134 YNKAA
+134 YNKAVT
-139 AQVEEARRAK
+139 QVDEARRAK

-156 DTLVEAARAAR
+156 DTLVDAARAAR
-167 DKAASA
+167 DRASEA

-184 KANYQVMEQAVSGAQ
+184 KANYEVMEKAVASAQ
-199 REVGAAT
+199 KDVDAAT

-232 NADTV
+232 KADET
-237 LNEKNA
+237 LNEKNT

-258 QAYNTAKEAYDAAAA
+258 QAYNTAKQAYDAAAA
-273 ERDTAENAYKQADAA
+273 ERDTAESAYKQADSA
-288 RFQALDACDTTINT
+288 RYQALDACDTTINT
-302 ALTALQDADKQLK
+302 ALSALQEAEKQLQ

-330 EDTVLKAET
+330 EDTILKAET

-378 NKVKVGMPATITS
+378 NKVQVGMPASITS

-396 AIQGTV
+396 EIRGTV
-402 SRISPTAGSGDGESS
+402 SRISPTAGSGDGEST

-431 PENIFIGSKAKAEII
+431 PESIFIGSKAKAEII

-455 VPLDAVTAGDDGQD
+455 VPLDAVAPGDDGQD
-469 VIYVR
+469 VIYAR
-474 QGEGTFSPVT
+474 QGEGAFSPVT
-484 VTTGMKNDYAI
+484 VTTGMKNDYAV
-495 EVSGAS
+495 EVSGTS
-501 LQDGLEVLADASQMP
+501 LQDGLEILADASQMP
-516 DTGAPMPIGDAES
+516 DTGAPVPMGGAD
-529 SSAETS
+529 S
-535 ASTESTSTGEVAE
+535 ASTDSSASASTGEVAE

>member
-21 VVAILAAGGTFT
+21 AVAILAAGGAVA
-33 LRARISASK
+33 LRVRMSASK
-42 DNTEENLAYARTVF
+42 DNTAENLSYARTVF

-64 SVNVSGVVQSAQVSS
+64 SVNVSGIVQSAQVSS
-79 VTTGLSNKVTALN
+79 VTTGLSNKVTSLN
-92 VKVGDQV
+92 VKVGDYV

-106 TLDDADIRK
+106 TLDDADIRR

-122 EIGEEKQRLQDA
+122 EIGEEKQRLQEA
-134 YNKAA
+134 YNKAVT
-139 AQVEEARRAK
+139 QVDEARRAK

-156 DTLVEAARAAR
+156 DTLVDAARAAR
-167 DKAASA
+167 DRASED

-184 KANYQVMEQAVSGAQ
+184 KANYEVMEKAVASAQ
-199 REVGAAT
+199 KDVDAAT

-232 NADTV
+232 KADET
-237 LNEKNA
+237 LNEKNT

-258 QAYNTAKEAYDAAAA
+258 QAYNTAKQAYDAAAA
-273 ERDTAENAYKQADAA
+273 ERDTAESAYKQADSA
-288 RFQALDACDTTINT
+288 RYQALDACDTTINT
-302 ALTALQDADKQLK
+302 ALSALQEAEKQLQ

-330 EDTVLKAET
+330 EDTILKAET

-378 NKVKVGMPATITS
+378 NKVQVGMPASITS

-396 AIQGTV
+396 EIRGTV
-402 SRISPTAGSGDGESS
+402 SRISPTAGSGDGEST

-431 PENIFIGSKAKAEII
+431 PESIFIGSKAKAEII

-455 VPLDAVTAGDDGQD
+455 VPLDAVAPGDDGQD
-469 VIYVR
+469 VIYAR
-474 QGEGTFSPVT
+474 QGEGAFSPVT
-484 VTTGMKNDYAI
+484 VTTGMKNDYAV
-495 EVSGAS
+495 EVSGTS
-501 LQDGLEVLADASQMP
+501 LQDGLEILADASQMP
-516 DTGAPMPIGDAES
+516 DTGAPVPMGGAD
-529 SSAETS
+529 S
-535 ASTESTSTGEVAE
+535 ASTDSSASASTGEVAE

>member
-1 MAIKI
+1 MAIRI

-21 VVAILAAGGTFT
+21 LAGILAVGGTVAF
-33 LRARISASK
+33 RARMNASK
-42 DNTEENLAYARTVF
+42 STASDELAYARTVF

-64 SVNVSGVVQSAQVSS
+64 SVNVSGIVQSAQVSS
-79 VTTGLSNKVTALN
+79 VTTNLSNKVTALN

-106 TLDDADIRK
+106 TLDDTDIRK

-122 EIGEEKQRLQDA
+122 EISEEKQRLQEA
-134 YNKAA
+134 YNKAVT
-139 AQVEEARRAK
+139 QVEEARRAK

-156 DTLVEAARAAR
+156 DTLVEAARTAR

-184 KANYQVMEQAVSGAQ
+184 KANYQVMEQAVSSAQ
-199 REVGAAT
+199 RDADAAA

-216 IAAGG
+216 ISAGG
-221 ATEGDAYLAYQ
+221 AVEGDAYLAYQ
-232 NADTV
+232 NADAV

-258 QAYNTAKEAYDAAAA
+258 EAYNTAKQAYDAAAA
-273 ERDTAENAYKQADAA
+273 ERDTAESAYKQADTA
-288 RFQALDACDTTINT
+288 RYQALDACDTAINT
-302 ALTALQDADKQLK
+302 AVSALQDADRQLQ

-378 NKVKVGMPATITS
+378 NKVQVGMPATITS
-391 DAASG
+391 DAATG
-396 AIQGTV
+396 TLQGTV
-402 SRISPTAGSGDGESS
+402 SRISPTAGSGDGESA
-417 GSSSGFAADIAIQT
+417 GSSSGFAADISIQT

-455 VPLDAVTAGDDGQD
+455 VPLDAVAPGDDGQD
-469 VIYVR
+469 VIYTR
-474 QGEGTFSPVT
+474 QGEGSFTPVT

-516 DTGAPMPIGDAES
+516 DTGTPAPMDMADSSADSAES
-529 SSAETS
+529 V
-535 ASTESTSTGEVAE
+535 STGEVAE

>member
-6 FSPILKHKRAAAAIL
+6 FSPVLKHKRAAAAIL
-21 VVAILAAGGTFT
+21 AVILLAAGGGVAVRFR
-33 LRARISASK
+33 LAASR
-42 DNTEENLAYARTVF
+42 DNASENLAYARTVF

-64 SVNVSGVVQSAQVSS
+64 SVNVFGIVQSAQVSS
-79 VTTGLSNKVTALN
+79 VTTGLSNKVTSLN
-92 VKVGDQV
+92 VKVGDHV

-106 TLDDADIRK
+106 TLDDTDIQK

-122 EIGEEKQRLQDA
+122 ELREEKQRLQDA

-139 AQVEEARRAK
+139 AQVDEARRAK
-149 DNEKKNQ
+149 DNETKNQ
-156 DTLVEAARAAR
+156 DTLVDSARAAR
-167 DKAASA
+167 DRAADA
-173 LSAVT
+173 LNAVT
-178 PAYDAA
+178 PAYDTA
-184 KANYQVMEQAVSGAQ
+184 KANYEVMEKAVSGAQ
-199 REVGAAT
+199 KDVDSAT
-206 DARQKAYDAW
+206 DARQKAYDVW

-232 NADTV
+232 KADAALT
-237 LNEKNA
+237 EKNA
-243 ALESARTL
+243 ALENARTL
-251 YSYDSYT
+251 YSYDTYT
-258 QAYNTAKEAYDAAAA
+258 QAYNTAKQAYDAAAA
-273 ERDTAENAYKQADAA
+273 ERDAAESAYKQADAA

-302 ALTALQDADKQLK
+302 AVAALQEADQQLK

-322 LDDLKKSL
+322 LEDLKKGL

-378 NKVKVGMPATITS
+378 NKVQVGMPATITS

-396 AIQGTV
+396 EIRGTV
-402 SRISPTAGSGDGESS
+402 SRISPTAGSGDSEGG

-431 PENIFIGSKAKAEII
+431 PESIFIGSKAKAEII

-455 VPLDAVTAGDDGQD
+455 VPLDAVTLGDEGQD

-474 QGEGTFSPVT
+474 QGESPFHPVN
-484 VTTGMKNDYAI
+484 VTTGMKNDYAV
-495 EVSGAS
+495 EVSGAA
-501 LQDGLEVLADASQMP
+501 LQDDMEVLADASQMP
-516 DTGAPMPIGDAES
+516 DTGAPTPMDAAVES
-529 SSAETS
+529 MLDDS
-535 ASTESTSTGEVAE
+535 ASVPAGEVTE

>member
-21 VVAILAAGGTFT
+21 AVAILAAGGAVA
-33 LRARISASK
+33 LRVRMSASK
-42 DNTEENLAYARTVF
+42 DNTAENLSYARTVF

-64 SVNVSGVVQSAQVSS
+64 SVNVSGIVQSAQVSS
-79 VTTGLSNKVTALN
+79 VTTGLSNKVTSLN
-92 VKVGDQV
+92 VKVGDYV

-106 TLDDADIRK
+106 TLDDADIRR

-122 EIGEEKQRLQDA
+122 EIGEEKQRLQEA
-134 YNKAA
+134 YNKAVT
-139 AQVEEARRAK
+139 QVDEARRAK

-156 DTLVEAARAAR
+156 DTLVDAARAAR
-167 DKAASA
+167 DRAAEA

-184 KANYQVMEQAVSGAQ
+184 KANYEVMEKAVASAQ
-199 REVGAAT
+199 KDVDAAT

-232 NADTV
+232 KADET
-237 LNEKNA
+237 LNEKNT

-258 QAYNTAKEAYDAAAA
+258 QAYNTAKQAYDAAAA
-273 ERDTAENAYKQADAA
+273 ERDTAESAYKQADSA
-288 RFQALDACDTTINT
+288 RYQALDACDTTINT
-302 ALTALQDADKQLK
+302 ALSALQEAEKQLQ

-330 EDTVLKAET
+330 EDTILKAET

-378 NKVKVGMPATITS
+378 NKVQVGMPASITS

-396 AIQGTV
+396 EIRGTV
-402 SRISPTAGSGDGESS
+402 SRISPTAGSGDGEST

-431 PENIFIGSKAKAEII
+431 PESIFIGSKAKAEII

-455 VPLDAVTAGDDGQD
+455 VPLDAVAPGDDGQD
-469 VIYVR
+469 VIYAR
-474 QGEGTFSPVT
+474 QGEGAFSPVT
-484 VTTGMKNDYAI
+484 VTTGMKNDYAV
-495 EVSGAS
+495 EVSGTS
-501 LQDGLEVLADASQMP
+501 LQDGLEILADASQMP
-516 DTGAPMPIGDAES
+516 DTGAPVPMGGAD
-529 SSAETS
+529 S
-535 ASTESTSTGEVAE
+535 ASTDSSASASTGEVAE